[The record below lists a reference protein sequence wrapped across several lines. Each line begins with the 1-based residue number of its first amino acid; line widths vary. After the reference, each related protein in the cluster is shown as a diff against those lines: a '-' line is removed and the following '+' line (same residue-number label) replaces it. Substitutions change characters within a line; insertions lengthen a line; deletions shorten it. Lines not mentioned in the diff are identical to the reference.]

1 MGDLNPRPVPCD
13 GTALSNWANTAY
25 KAESTLCNI
34 IHNVLSW
41 CAWRD
46 SNPRH
51 LASEA
56 SALSSW
62 ATDADVWK
70 IAFQRFSTY
79 EIIGEI
85 GQKSSSGQ
93 FVVWL
98 PLTTAFLQVQTT
110 LYRTKQSQKPAM
122 SQLSEASA
130 LSSWAMIAYIE
141 KTPCWHVPEGEKTSF
156 CTENKPLLTGYIL
169 CVRLAVERT
178 KAGAKPL

>member
-98 PLTTAFLQVQTT
+98 PLTTAFLQVQIT
-110 LYRTKQSQKPAM
+110 LYRTKMSLKPAA

-141 KTPCWHVPEGEKTSF
+141 KTPCWHVPEGEKTNF
-156 CTENKPLLTGYIL
+156 LYRKQTVVDRVHFVC
-169 CVRLAVERT
+169 
-178 KAGAKPL
+178 